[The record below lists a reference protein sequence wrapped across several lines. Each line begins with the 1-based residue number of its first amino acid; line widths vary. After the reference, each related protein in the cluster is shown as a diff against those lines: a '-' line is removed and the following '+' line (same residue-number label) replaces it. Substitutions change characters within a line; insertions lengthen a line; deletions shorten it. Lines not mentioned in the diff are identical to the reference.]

1 MVFRGEGAGL
11 RDGGDTLFVEAA
23 EGFAEEGAAGGVE
36 GRGGPVH
43 PAIKGGEGEARV
55 CAGGELG
62 EFENSLGTE
71 GEDVEDPFLEDEGF
85 GLGVAAFDGGG
96 IEDAVGAGLGGLADV
111 VLEERGEAVPQLG
124 HVVELVG

>member
-1 MVFRGEGAGL
+1 M

-36 GRGGPVH
+36 GGGGPVH
-43 PAIKGGEGEARV
+43 PAVQGGEGEAGV
-55 CAGGELG
+55 GAGGELS
-62 EFENSLGTE
+62 EFEHSLGTE
-71 GEDVEDPFLEDEGF
+71 GEDVEDPFLEDESF

-96 IEDAVGAGLGGLADV
+96 IEDAVGAGLGGLADI
-111 VLEERGEAVPQLG
+111 VLEERSEAVPELG